1 MPVRD
6 GITTFRGGSTPEA
19 SLIDA
24 LSMIDLHHGPY
35 SADPPYAELEIYGVA
50 ATPAIRSAL
59 AEIGFEVS
67 AANGTGLRAIRRDT
81 A

>member
-1 MPVRD
+1 
-6 GITTFRGGSTPEA
+6 
-19 SLIDA
+19 
-24 LSMIDLHHGPY
+24 MIDLHHGPY
-35 SADPPYAELEIYGVA
+35 SADTPYAELEIYGVA